1 MFFVLLSEIESL
13 PDKIDFTRLYFT
25 YRSMM
30 FRIAMSILH
39 NHADAED
46 AVAEAFKSIFIHS
59 RKIKDIDCP
68 ETKSLLVITV
78 RNKAIDIYRK
88 NKRHITR
95 ELTEDI
101 PDLSF
106 KLPEDNGLA
115 YAIATLPAI
124 DRDIVLLRVDNE
136 LRFREIAEILN
147 MKTDTVRKRYY
158 RALDKLAASLRIE

>member
-1 MFFVLLSEIESL
+1 MFLILLSEIESL
-13 PDKIDFTRLYFT
+13 PDKLDFTRLYFT
-25 YRSMM
+25 YRKLM
-30 FRIAMSILH
+30 FKIAMDVLH

-46 AVAEAFKSIFIHS
+46 AVAEAFKSTFIHS
-59 RKIKDIDCP
+59 RKIKTIDCP

-88 NKRHITR
+88 NKRHSAA

-106 KLPEDNGLA
+106 KMPEDGGLA
-115 YAIATLPAI
+115 ESISKLPAI

-147 MKTDTVRKRYY
+147 MKTDTVRKRYR
-158 RALDKLAASLRIE
+158 RALEKLAASLRSE

>member
-46 AVAEAFKSIFIHS
+46 AVAEAFKSIFIHFG
-59 RKIKDIDCP
+59 KIKGVDCP

-88 NKRHITR
+88 NKKQFAS
-95 ELTEDI
+95 ELTDDI
-101 PDLSF
+101 TDLSF
-106 KLPEDNGLA
+106 QMPEDNGLA
-115 YAIATLPAI
+115 DAIAILPAI

-136 LRFREIAEILN
+136 LKFREIAEILN
-147 MKTDTVRKRYY
+147 LKPDAVRKRYY
-158 RALDKLAASLRIE
+158 RTLNKLAEDMHKE